1 MLRVGL
7 TGNFGMGKS
16 TVARIFQKLG
26 AHVIDTD
33 KIVAELFN
41 ERDVCEEIKKLF
53 GKEIIKNG
61 KVDKKA
67 IADIV
72 FENPSMRIY
81 LENILHPRVFKKI
94 DEIISKIPSSGEPKI
109 IVIEAPVI
117 FERGYQN
124 RFDVIVT
131 VFTSESTAIERLEK
145 KGIKREDTLKRM
157 KSQFS
162 IEMKK
167 AKSDFIIDNSGSIEN
182 TEKQVEE
189 IFQKLTIMERKYAGN

>member
-1 MLRVGL
+1 MIKVGL

-16 TVARIFQKLG
+16 TVARIFQRLG
-26 AHVIDTD
+26 AYVIDTD
-33 KIVAELFN
+33 RIVAELLK

-53 GKEIIKNG
+53 GEEIIKDG

-94 DEIISKIPSSGEPKI
+94 DEIIDRIPSSGEPKI
-109 IVIEAPVI
+109 VVIEAPVI

-124 RFDVIVT
+124 RFDLIVT
-131 VFTSESTAIERLEK
+131 VFTSEDTAIERLEK
-145 KGIKREDTLKRM
+145 KGITKQEAIKRI
-157 KSQFS
+157 KSQFP

-167 AKSDFIIDNSGSIEN
+167 SKSDFIIDNSGSIEN
-182 TEKQVEE
+182 TMKQVEE

>member
-1 MLRVGL
+1 MIKVGL

-16 TVARIFQKLG
+16 TVARIFQRLG

-33 KIVAELFN
+33 RIVAELLK
-41 ERDVCEEIKKLF
+41 EREVCEEIKKLF
-53 GKEIIKNG
+53 GEEVIKDG
-61 KVDKKA
+61 KADKKA

-81 LENILHPRVFKKI
+81 LENILHPKVFKKI
-94 DEIISKIPSSGEPKI
+94 DEIIDRIPSSGEPKI
-109 IVIEAPVI
+109 VVIEAPVI

-124 RFDVIVT
+124 RFDLIVT
-131 VFTSESTAIERLEK
+131 VFTSEDTAIERLEK
-145 KGIKREDTLKRM
+145 KGITKQEAIKRI
-157 KSQFS
+157 KSQFP

-167 AKSDFIIDNSGSIEN
+167 SKSDFIIDNSGSIEN
-182 TEKQVEE
+182 TMKQVEE

>member
-1 MLRVGL
+1 MLKVGL

-16 TVARIFQKLG
+16 TVAQIFQKMG
-26 AHVIDTD
+26 AYVIDAD
-33 KIVAELFN
+33 KIVAELFS
-41 ERDVCEEIKKLF
+41 EGDVCEEIKKLF
-53 GKEIIKNG
+53 GEEVIKNG
-61 KVDKKA
+61 RVDKKA

-109 IVIEAPVI
+109 VVIEAPVI

-145 KGIKREDTLKRM
+145 KGIKREDALRRI
-157 KSQFS
+157 KSQFP

-167 AKSDFIIDNSGSIEN
+167 SKSDFIIDNSGSIEN

>member
-1 MLRVGL
+1 MIKVGL

-16 TVARIFQKLG
+16 TVARIFQRLG

-33 KIVAELFN
+33 RIVAELLK
-41 ERDVCEEIKKLF
+41 EREVCEEIKKLF
-53 GKEIIKNG
+53 GEEVIKDG

-94 DEIISKIPSSGEPKI
+94 DEIIDRIPSSGEPKI
-109 IVIEAPVI
+109 VVIEAPVI

-124 RFDVIVT
+124 RFDLIVT
-131 VFTSESTAIERLEK
+131 VFTSEDTAIERLEK
-145 KGIKREDTLKRM
+145 KGITKQEAIKRI
-157 KSQFS
+157 KSQFP

-167 AKSDFIIDNSGSIEN
+167 SKSDFIIDNSGSIEN
-182 TEKQVEE
+182 TMKQVEE

>member
-33 KIVAELFN
+33 KIVSELFS

-53 GKEIIKNG
+53 GKEVIKNG
-61 KVDKKA
+61 RVDKKA
-67 IADIV
+67 IAEIV

-131 VFTSESTAIERLEK
+131 VFTPESTAIERLEK

-157 KSQFS
+157 KSQFP

-167 AKSDFIIDNSGSIEN
+167 SKSDFIIDNSGSIEN

-189 IFQKLTIMERKYAGN
+189 IFQKLTIMERKYASN

>member
-1 MLRVGL
+1 MIKVGL

-16 TVARIFQKLG
+16 TVARIFQRLG

-33 KIVAELFN
+33 RIVAELLK

-53 GKEIIKNG
+53 GEEVIKDG
-61 KVDKKA
+61 KADKKA

-81 LENILHPRVFKKI
+81 LENILHPKVFKKI
-94 DEIISKIPSSGEPKI
+94 DEIIDRIPSSGEPKI
-109 IVIEAPVI
+109 VVIEAPVI

-124 RFDVIVT
+124 RFDLIVT
-131 VFTSESTAIERLEK
+131 VFTSEDTAIERLEK
-145 KGIKREDTLKRM
+145 KGITKQEAIKRI
-157 KSQFS
+157 KSQFP

-167 AKSDFIIDNSGSIEN
+167 SKSDFIIDNSGSIEN
-182 TEKQVEE
+182 TMKQVEE